1 MRFGFD
7 TPVEETVLY
16 MEAKQEGRE
25 EGREAFE
32 ARIKRLLDKGE
43 ITPEVY
49 QQEISAIRNLFAGK
63 PGEA

>member
-1 MRFGFD
+1 
-7 TPVEETVLY
+7 